1 MNRVIRACIEMG
13 DSNPIVSIHDQ
24 GRQTDSQTVRQT
36 DGPQNAPSLSCL
48 IVDVFVIHNHHHR
61 SYHHHHHHQYPSLTI
76 PSPHLP
82 PPLLTPPPPGAGG
95 NGNVLKEIVDPHG
108 ARYELRKIP
117 VGDPTLSA
125 MEIWGA
131 EYQENCAFL
140 VAPEVPHTPP
150 TQLTH
155 PNHLI
160 QTKPPPVQSNPTQ
173 ITPPNSNP
181 TQPKPPNPPN
191 PTPAQLTLTHF
202 FTTTYHHPRP
212 PPPCPEPRDGAGS
225 GQARA
230 LPRDPRGRGNG
241 RRAGGARGLGCGC
254 QRQPPHPLRPP
265 PVARARQDAAEGQ
278 STASVTTR
286 RTFTTHI
293 HYHRTMS
300 CQHTPSTHPTR
311 P

>member
-1 MNRVIRACIEMG
+1 M
-13 DSNPIVSIHDQ
+13 
-24 GRQTDSQTVRQT
+24 
-36 DGPQNAPSLSCL
+36 
-48 IVDVFVIHNHHHR
+48 
-61 SYHHHHHHQYPSLTI
+61 
-76 PSPHLP
+76 
-82 PPLLTPPPPGAGG
+82 
-95 NGNVLKEIVDPHG
+95 LKEIVDPHG

-150 TQLTH
+150 TQLTN

-202 FTTTYHHPRP
+202 FTITYHYHL

-278 STASVTTR
+278 CTASVTTR

-300 CQHTPSTHPTR
+300 YQHTPSTHPTR
-311 P
+311 PYLTYTTYPTLPCLSIYVTHASGVSLHHAPPGAHSTRAATHRHHRRHLLPWGWWQW